1 MRLLP
6 LCLLALAPDVLA
18 ESPWQL
24 TEPLPGTRARSLSP
38 GALSAVR
45 VELAP
50 SAIDAGT
57 QTVELPLPDGR
68 QVRAWRQSGE
78 QRGAEGY
85 HWLGWVEGDAEQQ
98 VSLTRVGD
106 QMSAYLSLREGVF
119 ELTPTRDGPVLM
131 QIDTERFPACGGA
144 PIDHLQAPE
153 NAAYA
158 LPEGSSTLIDVLIV
172 FSPSSTSLLGGQ
184 PQAQTFAQSAVDSA
198 NTAFQNSQM
207 TARFRLAG
215 VRFTS
220 RADSGSSSTD
230 LSWVRNDPEV
240 AAWRDQVGADM
251 VGMISEFS
259 NACGQ
264 GYLMSSP
271 GPGFAPSAYQVTAR
285 SCAVGNLSYA
295 HEHGHNMGLHHD
307 PANGSGAAYPYAYG
321 HFIDGNYRTV
331 LSYSTECTAG
341 CTRRPYFSNPNVMF
355 QGAPT
360 GIADQRDNARA
371 GNQTAAIVA
380 AFRAGAWERFANG
393 FE

>member
-6 LCLLALAPDVLA
+6 LLLVFAAAPA
-18 ESPWQL
+18 FTQQPWVV
-24 TEPLPGTRARSLSP
+24 TDPVSASRAHPISSAAIASARVRLSP
-38 GALSAVR
+38 EAVDAATP
-45 VELAP
+45 V
-50 SAIDAGT
+50 IDL
-57 QTVELPLPDGR
+57 QLPDGR
-68 QVRAWRQSGE
+68 RVRAWRQSGE
-78 QRGAEGY
+78 QRGADNF
-85 HWLGWVEGDAEQQ
+85 HWLGWVDGDPEQQ
-98 VSLTRVGD
+98 VSLTRVGAE
-106 QMSAYLSLREGVF
+106 MSAYLSLRDGVF
-119 ELTPTRDGPVLM
+119 ELTPTQEGPLLM

-144 PIDHLQAPE
+144 PVDHVH
-153 NAAYA
+153 AAEA
-158 LPEGSSTLIDVLIV
+158 GAVAQPAGTSTLIDVLVV

-207 TARFRLAG
+207 AARFRLAG
-215 VRFTS
+215 VRFTA

-240 AAWRDQVGADM
+240 AAWRNEVGADM

-264 GYLMSSP
+264 GYLMTSP

-285 SCAVGNLSYA
+285 DCAVGNLSYA

-321 HFIDGNYRTV
+321 HFVDGNYRTV

-341 CTRRPYFSNPNVMF
+341 CTRRPYFSNPNVVF
-355 QGAPT
+355 QGAAT

-380 AFRAGAWERFANG
+380 AFRAGAWESFANG